1 MGEEHFV
8 HAGEVLPP
16 NGSPYLARA
25 FVPVSSAAD
34 RSDSKGG
41 GGKMWRQIATVV
53 VGLALVLV
61 AMGVVFYFGMRTG
74 SPLVR
79 NVVRRFNRA
88 FMNPHQMKTAGT
100 PGAYASVI
108 RHVGR
113 RTGRS
118 YETPMV
124 PFATEDGFVIALP
137 YGSGT
142 DWLKNVMASG
152 SATIVHDGDTYRV
165 DRPELVPVA
174 IGAPY
179 MPAKEQRD
187 LRRFAIDQCLRVRRV
202 DPGQGIRAQEDPMKA
217 LLRDA

>member
-1 MGEEHFV
+1 MRQ
-8 HAGEVLPP
+8 
-16 NGSPYLARA
+16 LA
-25 FVPVSSAAD
+25 
-34 RSDSKGG
+34 
-41 GGKMWRQIATVV
+41 MWREIATVV

-61 AMGVVFYFGMRTG
+61 AIGVVFFVGMRTR

-88 FMNPHQMKTAGT
+88 FGNPHQMKTAGT

-113 RTGRS
+113 KTGRS

-142 DWLKNVMASG
+142 DWAGTSWRAGPPLSSMKGTRTGSISRNSFPQPWPRPTCRPRSNGNFAGSPSTNASG
-152 SATIVHDGDTYRV
+152 FAAWSQGEASGH
-165 DRPELVPVA
+165 
-174 IGAPY
+174 
-179 MPAKEQRD
+179 
-187 LRRFAIDQCLRVRRV
+187 RR
-202 DPGQGIRAQEDPMKA
+202 IR
-217 LLRDA
+217 